1 MQSVLAKIDGVSD
14 AKVVF
19 KSGKATV
26 TVKKGKVTSEQ
37 LEQAVANIQG
47 GRYKAKAQ

>member
-1 MQSVLAKIDGVSD
+1 MQSALAKIDGVND

-19 KSGKATV
+19 ASGKATV
-26 TVKKGKVTSEQ
+26 TVEKGKVSSKQ
-37 LEQAVANIQG
+37 LEEAVANIQG

>member
-1 MQSVLAKIDGVSD
+1 MQSALAKIDGVSD
-14 AKVVF
+14 AEVIY
-19 KSGKATV
+19 STGTAHV
-26 TVKKGKVTSEQ
+26 TVEKGKVNSKQ

>member
-1 MQSVLAKIDGVSD
+1 MQSALAKIDGVSD

-19 KSGKATV
+19 EGGKATV
-26 TVKKGKVTSEQ
+26 TVGKGKVSSKQ

>member
-1 MQSVLAKIDGVSD
+1 MQSILAKMDGVSN

-19 KSGKATV
+19 KSGEATV
-26 TVKKGKVTSEQ
+26 TVEKGKVTSEQ

-47 GRYKAKAQ
+47 GQYKAKAQ

>member
-1 MQSVLAKIDGVSD
+1 MQSALAKIDGVSNAEVD
-14 AKVVF
+14 YG
-19 KSGKATV
+19 SGKATV
-26 TVKKGKVTSEQ
+26 TVEKGKVTSEQ

>member
-1 MQSVLAKIDGVSD
+1 MQSALAKIDGVSD
-14 AKVVF
+14 AKVVYE
-19 KSGKATV
+19 SGKATV
-26 TVKKGKVTSEQ
+26 TVEKGKVSADQ

>member
-1 MQSVLAKIDGVSD
+1 MQSALAKIDGVSN

-26 TVKKGKVTSEQ
+26 TVETGKVTSEQ
-37 LEQAVANIQG
+37 WEQAVASIQG

>member
-1 MQSVLAKIDGVSD
+1 MQSALAEIDGVSN
-14 AKVVF
+14 AKVVYG
-19 KSGKATV
+19 SGKATV
-26 TVKKGKVTSEQ
+26 TVEKGKVTSEQ

>member
-1 MQSVLAKIDGVSD
+1 MQAALAKIDGVSN

-19 KSGKATV
+19 ASGEAKVAV
-26 TVKKGKVTSEQ
+26 EKGKVSSKE

-47 GRYKAKAQ
+47 GQYKAKAQ